1 MGADSSPGVGRHP
14 WRSAVAQV
22 RVADLVDPT
31 LEAESAHHL
40 RRVLRL
46 GPQEAI
52 CATDGRGGWRMCS
65 LASTGTL
72 VVQGP
77 VQRVEAPAPPLT
89 VGFAALK
96 GNRNELVVQKLTELG
111 IDRIWL
117 LRCERGVVRWDDSR
131 ARRHLDRL
139 ARVVEEAVAQCRS
152 LWTPE
157 LEWLDFTDALARV
170 GGRVGGGAH
179 GDASDG
185 SRGSPVLADAG
196 GRGLQVSDTTVFV
209 GPEGGWSDA
218 ERECRPGVGLGENVL
233 RAETA
238 AIVAGATMSQLR
250 VGLMGPGLPSLSP

>member
-1 MGADSSPGVGRHP
+1 MSVDIRGAAPPPRYAWWTWWIRPSKRIRNIIFVGYCA
-14 WRSAVAQV
+14 S
-22 RVADLVDPT
+22 
-31 LEAESAHHL
+31 
-40 RRVLRL
+40 
-46 GPQEAI
+46 GPKEAI
-52 CATDGRGGWRMCS
+52 CVTDGRGGWRMCS

-77 VQRVEAPAPPLT
+77 VHRVDAPSPSLT

-117 LRCERGVVRWDDSR
+117 LRCDRGVVRWDDSR
-131 ARRHLDRL
+131 ARRHLERL
-139 ARVVEEAVAQCRS
+139 ARVVEEAVAQCRC

-157 LEWLDFTDALARV
+157 LEWLDFGDALARI
-170 GGRVGGGAH
+170 GDRAGDGRP
-179 GDASDG
+179 GDAPG
-185 SRGSPVLADAG
+185 ELPGSPVLADAG
-196 GRGLQVSDTTVFV
+196 GRGLQASDTTVLV

-218 ERECRPGVGLGENVL
+218 ERRRASGVALGENVL

-250 VGLMGPGLPSLSP
+250 VGLVGPGLPSLSP